1 MTIKKRVIGGAV
13 GGFRTLYETGDENV
27 KLRVQ
32 QNDSDA
38 MDVEVFLPADGES
51 IVITSDEA
59 VELYT
64 CMSDMREYVLDLG
77 NARQDEINA
86 AMRKSWD
93 AYEKAFRLVPEDHP
107 LQAKLKRWD
116 KYAIEEMISQGSEPW
131 LLYKFAKLEE
141 DKLTEDFTPIIN
153 ARELPMYWIGD
164 LVEVALDRHDRTVQ
178 SSFRKK
184 QGQWMAI
191 PPRSLFRFIAAIARC
206 ADNMGI
212 LSRIIRPQLSAATEQ
227 PQETP

>member
-1 MTIKKRVIGGAV
+1 MSIKRRVIGGSV

-27 KLRVQ
+27 QLRVQ
-32 QNDSDA
+32 QKDGA
-38 MDVEVFLPADGES
+38 MDIEVFLPSNGES
-51 IVITSDEA
+51 LVVSADEA
-59 VELYT
+59 VELYM
-64 CMSDMREYVLDLG
+64 CMSDLREYVLDLG
-77 NARQDEINA
+77 EARQDEINR
-86 AMRKSWD
+86 AMTKTLK
-93 AYEKAFRLVPEDHP
+93 AYDEAFRTVPDNHP
-107 LQAKLKRWD
+107 LKGKLRKWD
-116 KYAIEEMISQGSEPW
+116 KYAIEEMLSKATEPW

-141 DKLTEDFTPIIN
+141 DKLTEDFTPNIRL
-153 ARELPMYWIGD
+153 RELPMYWIGD

-191 PPRSLFRFIAAIARC
+191 PPRSIFRFIGAVARC

-212 LSRIIRPQLSAATEQ
+212 IHRITHQQRLAAAEQ